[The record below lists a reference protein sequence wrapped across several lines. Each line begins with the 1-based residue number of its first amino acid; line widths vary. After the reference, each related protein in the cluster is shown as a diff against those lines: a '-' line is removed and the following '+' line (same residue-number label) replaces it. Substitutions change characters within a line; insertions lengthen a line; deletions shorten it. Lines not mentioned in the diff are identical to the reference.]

1 MTQEHR
7 IARRARALTAST
19 LFAAMLGMSFAVTGP
34 AAAQWYVEGQ
44 TGVALPGDSELDG
57 NTFNV
62 DAEIDPGLAGLL
74 TIGYDYDSLFRT
86 GLELGYRQGDVD
98 KIGNA
103 NATGDVDVLTAMI
116 NVFYDF
122 DLGSSGFEP
131 FVGLG
136 VGAAQVDAE
145 GVNPVNGGTIQ
156 DDDIGLAGQV
166 LAGLAY
172 NFTDNLALTGTYS
185 YLYVPSL
192 EFSLNGT
199 DVDSDYSAHTFLVGL
214 RYTFAPPPPPPVAKP
229 AAQPAVQAA
238 APPPPPPPPP
248 PAPAAPKAPEP
259 EPIVRNFIVFFD
271 WDQAVITPD
280 ARGIVGQA
288 FDYAQRG
295 GVARIVA
302 TGHADRSGT
311 VSYNQKLSERRAAAV
326 REALV
331 NLGFPSSGIV
341 TEAKGET
348 TPLVPTGDGVREPQ
362 NRRVEIVLE

>member
-1 MTQEHR
+1 MQENR
-7 IARRARALTAST
+7 IDRIKRALRAAP
-19 LFAAMLGMSFAVTGP
+19 LCVAMLGLSVSVADT

-44 TGVALPGDSELDG
+44 AGAALPGDSELDG
-57 NTFNV
+57 NTFDV

-86 GLELGYRQGDVD
+86 GLELGYRQGDIDKVGGVD
-98 KIGNA
+98 GS
-103 NATGDVDVLTAMI
+103 GDVDVLSAMI
-116 NVFYDF
+116 NIFYDF
-122 DLGSSGFEP
+122 DIGQAGLEP

-136 VGAAQVDAE
+136 FGAAQVDADA
-145 GVNPVNGGTIQ
+145 VNPVNGGTIN

-172 NFTDNLALTGTYS
+172 NISDTLALTGTYS

-192 EFSLNGT
+192 EFSFNGS
-199 DVDSDYSAHTFLVGL
+199 DVDSDYSAHTVLIGL
-214 RYTFAPPPPPPVAKP
+214 RYSFAPPAPAPAAAP
-229 AAQPAVQAA
+229 AAQPAAQAV
-238 APPPPPPPPP
+238 APAPPPPPPP
-248 PAPAAPKAPEP
+248 PAPEPPKEPEP

-271 WDQAVITPD
+271 WDQALITPE
-280 ARGIVGQA
+280 ARGILGQA
-288 FDYAQRG
+288 YDFAQRG

-311 VSYNQKLSERRAAAV
+311 VTYNQKLSARRAAAV

-331 NLGFPSSGIV
+331 NLGFPANGIA
-341 TEAKGET
+341 TEAKGEND
-348 TPLVPTGDGVREPQ
+348 PLVPTEDGVREPQ